1 MTRPDDILTTSPNIL
16 TIRPDIL
23 AGIEQAT
30 WHAIAKHGPA
40 SIHLPF
46 RTDADCLEVLAD
58 ELEEVRRAVIAGDVD
73 GPHGLRAELLQVAA
87 AAIGWLGN
95 LRIPPEATTA
105 DVLAH
110 ARASYDFADAIYF
123 RCKRCRHVYGV
134 MPRAWPATVELHVS
148 ECRG

>member
-1 MTRPDDILTTSPNIL
+1 MTSPPDILTTSPDIL

-30 WHAIAKHGPA
+30 RHAIAKHGPA

-46 RTDADCLEVLAD
+46 LADADCLEVLAD
-58 ELEEVRRAVIAGDVD
+58 ELEEVRRAIIAGDVD

-95 LRIPPEATTA
+95 LRPPSDATR
-105 DVLAH
+105 VLAH
-110 ARASYDFADAIYF
+110 ARTVHDDTNGPGVYF
-123 RCKRCRHVYGV
+123 WCKRCRYTYGV
-134 MPRAWPATVELHVS
+134 VPHAWRSTVERHIA

>member
-1 MTRPDDILTTSPNIL
+1 MTRPDDILTTSPDIL

-30 WHAIAKHGPA
+30 RHAITKHGPA

-46 RTDADCLEVLAD
+46 LADADCLEVLAD
-58 ELEEVRRAVIAGDVD
+58 ELEEVRRAVITHDVD

-95 LRIPPEATTA
+95 LRPPEAGT

-110 ARASYDFADAIYF
+110 ARASDDVDGIYF
-123 RCKRCRHVYGV
+123 RCKRCRYVYGV
-134 MPRAWPATVELHVS
+134 MPRAWAATVELHVS